1 MKSNIIHCNLKM
13 SISGQFI
20 LDGKTEKLLIFD
32 SGALNHIAGIL
43 KSFVISRIFIIMI
56 HS

>member
-20 LDGKTEKLLIFD
+20 LDGFKVLKTEKILIFD

-43 KSFVISRIFIIMI
+43 
-56 HS
+56 